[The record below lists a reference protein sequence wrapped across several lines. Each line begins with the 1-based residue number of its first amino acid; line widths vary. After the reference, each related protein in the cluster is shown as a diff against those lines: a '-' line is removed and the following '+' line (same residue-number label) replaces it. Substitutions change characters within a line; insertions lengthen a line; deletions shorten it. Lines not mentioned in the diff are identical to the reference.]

1 MKLNIE
7 TKNAEK
13 TLAELRGKLGSR
25 TVRCDLIR
33 VYEGVSA
40 DFDIQSELGN
50 VFSLEALM
58 ELTDEYKPWQ
68 IRIY

>member
-7 TKNAEK
+7 TQHPEE
-13 TLAELRGKLGSR
+13 TLAQLRGKFGSK
-25 TVRCDLIR
+25 TVRCDIIR
-33 VYEGVSA
+33 AYDGVSA
-40 DFDIQSELGN
+40 DYDIQSELGN
-50 VFSLEALM
+50 VFMLEALM

>member
-7 TKNAEK
+7 TKNAAK

>member
-7 TKNAEK
+7 TKNASK

-50 VFSLEALM
+50 AFSLEALM

>member
-7 TKNAEK
+7 TKNAAK

-50 VFSLEALM
+50 AFSLEALM

>member
-7 TKNAEK
+7 TQNAAK
-13 TLAELRGKLGSR
+13 TLEELRGKLGSR

-50 VFSLEALM
+50 IFTLEALM
-58 ELTDEYKPWQ
+58 DLTDEYKPWQ

>member
-7 TKNAEK
+7 TKQPEE
-13 TLAELRGKLGSR
+13 TLVQLRGRLGSR

-40 DFDIQSELGN
+40 DYDIQSELGN
-50 VFSLEALM
+50 VFSLEALI